1 MADIAL
7 SDSKAREA
15 ALDPRRSF
23 IVQAPAGSGK
33 TELLVRRYCKLL
45 ATVEKPE
52 EILAITFTRKAA
64 SSMRTRI
71 MEEVGKPELSH
82 RLRIETI
89 DALCVSLT
97 RQMPVLSRFGAAP
110 EILDDAA
117 ELYHEAAQRVLREL
131 SPPAAR
137 LLPHVDNNFDTAT
150 ELIASMLAKRDQWLR
165 KTGGAPTR
173 GELEKSLS
181 SERIRLLE
189 NAKALDRRASP
200 EFADAVLTQDG
211 TWRKKA
217 PHPELVGNEPLRL
230 ALVALRN
237 LPPER
242 YSDEQW
248 DVLDAIVKLLPNALA
263 HLRVVFAETGLSDF
277 TEIAHGALRALG
289 EPDAPTDLL
298 LALDHRVKHILVDE
312 FQDTSISQW
321 ELLERLTAG
330 WQEGDGRTL
339 FLVGDP
345 MQSIYRFREAE
356 VALFLHAQRAGL
368 GGVKLERLTLSTNF
382 RSTGPL

>member
-1 MADIAL
+1 MSNNIPLEDA
-7 SDSKAREA
+7 KARQD

-64 SSMRTRI
+64 AEMRSRVLKEI
-71 MEEVGKPELSH
+71 APENAH

-110 EILDDAA
+110 EILDDAT
-117 ELYHEAAQRVLREL
+117 ELYREAAQRVLREL
-131 SPPAAR
+131 SPSAAR

-150 ELIASMLAKRDQWLR
+150 ELVASMLARRDQWLR
-165 KTGGAPTR
+165 KTVAGLAR
-173 GELEKSLS
+173 SELEKTLRG
-181 SERIRLLE
+181 ERERLL
-189 NAKALDRRASP
+189 AHARSLDPRASP
-200 EFADAVLTQDG
+200 EFAEEVLTDKG
-211 TWRKKA
+211 TWRQRSA
-217 PHPELVGNEPLRL
+217 VAQSLSHNEPLRL

-242 YSDEQW
+242 YGDEQW
-248 DVLDAIVKLLPNALA
+248 DVLDAIVKLLPLAVA

-321 ELLERLTAG
+321 ELLEKLT
-330 WQEGDGRTL
+330 
-339 FLVGDP
+339 
-345 MQSIYRFREAE
+345 
-356 VALFLHAQRAGL
+356 
-368 GGVKLERLTLSTNF
+368 
-382 RSTGPL
+382 